1 MEIRSIDNITVSDK
15 AMDGRPVIAHVLY
28 RLDVGGL
35 ENGVVNLLNNLPQDK
50 YRHIVISLTE
60 ITHFK
65 DRITNHDVEY
75 ISLHKHP
82 GKDLKIYIKLYRLLK
97 KIKPHVVHT
106 RNLPALDAVIPAFLA
121 GIPHIIHSEH
131 GRDTIDIDGSN
142 KKYRFLRRILSP
154 AIERF
159 AALSMDLEN
168 WLIKDVGI
176 NPNKVVRICNGVDT
190 KRFSPPVTTDL
201 VTTDLVT
208 TNLVTTN
215 IAGFPTEF
223 DGKIIIG
230 TIGRM
235 EEVKDTLILV
245 RAFLCFIEKHPQYR
259 EKTRLVLVGNGSLF
273 SSAEKLIEENGIQDL
288 VWMPGAR
295 DDVPAIL
302 QKIDIFVL
310 PSLAEGI
317 SNTIL
322 ESMASGVPVIAT
334 DVGGNRELVDDGETG
349 YIVPASNFEWMADAI
364 NKYVENDQLRQQ
376 HGKNAVERVQQNFS
390 FAAMVKKYDDLY
402 SGVLEKTQR
411 KTAQRKTTQRKTT

>member
-1 MEIRSIDNITVSDK
+1 MNSSSAGSIIANKKIVDN
-15 AMDGRPVIAHVLY
+15 RPVIAHVIF

-65 DRITNHDVEY
+65 DRITNREVEY

-82 GKDLKIYIKLYRLLK
+82 GKDIKIYIKLYRLLK
-97 KIKPHVVHT
+97 KIKPQIVHT
-106 RNLPALDAVIPAFLA
+106 RNLPALDAVMPAFLA
-121 GIPHIIHSEH
+121 GVPYIIHSEH

-142 KKYRFLRRILSP
+142 KKYRLLRRMLSP
-154 AIERF
+154 TIDRF

-176 NPNKVVRICNGVDT
+176 NSNKVVRICNGVDME
-190 KRFSPPVTTDL
+190 RFNPS
-201 VTTDLVT
+201 VT
-208 TNLVTTN
+208 TNV
-215 IAGFPTEF
+215 AGYPAEF
-223 DGKIIIG
+223 DGKIVLG
-230 TIGRM
+230 TVGRM
-235 EEVKDTLILV
+235 EEVKDTLLLIK
-245 RAFLCFIEKHPQYR
+245 AFLYFIEQHPQHR
-259 EKTRLVLVGNGSLF
+259 EKVRLVLVGNGSLF

-302 QKIDIFVL
+302 HKLDIFVL

-322 ESMASGVPVIAT
+322 ESMATGLPVIAT
-334 DVGGNRELVDDGETG
+334 DVGGNRELVDDGKTG
-349 YIVPASNFEWMADAI
+349 YIVPASDSKWMADAI
-364 NKYVENDQLRQQ
+364 NKYVEDDKLRQQ
-376 HGKNAVERVQQNFS
+376 HGENAIERVQQNFS

-411 KTAQRKTTQRKTT
+411 KTT